1 MWQINLPNT
10 LNSHNVICQKYSYE
24 EIIKLKCG
32 GKKFLEGTVCI
43 IFIFALQGTAFV
55 TQYTQETPAK
65 FNF

>member
-32 GKKFLEGTVCI
+32 KNSLRGTVCI
-43 IFIFALQGTAFV
+43 IFIFALQTTFV